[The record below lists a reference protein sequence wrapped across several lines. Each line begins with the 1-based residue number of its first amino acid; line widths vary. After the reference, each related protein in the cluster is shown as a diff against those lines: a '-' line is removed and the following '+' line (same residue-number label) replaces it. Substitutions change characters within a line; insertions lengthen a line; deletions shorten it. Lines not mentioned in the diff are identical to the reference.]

1 MLPPISE
8 DLSGSSGSNNV
19 MSPQL
24 RANFEA
30 LRKLKQQ
37 RDEEGLGV
45 EDEGRPKKRN
55 NTGQDAI
62 ESNLDQAQALAV
74 ATYFMMEDEISRM
87 QNAVAEL
94 EALLAATRSG
104 GTQQQQAHDFD
115 NDAVVSDSE

>member
-1 MLPPISE
+1 MLPPLLE
-8 DLSGSSGSNNV
+8 HTDNV

-55 NTGQDAI
+55 NTGQDAT
-62 ESNLDQAQALAV
+62 ESNSDQAQALAV
-74 ATYFMMEDEISRM
+74 STFFMMEDEISRM

-94 EALLAATRSG
+94 EALLAATRG
-104 GTQQQQAHDFD
+104 RRTQQQQTHVFD

>member
-1 MLPPISE
+1 MLPPLLEHTDS
-8 DLSGSSGSNNV
+8 V

-37 RDEEGLGV
+37 RDEERSGV
-45 EDEGRPKKRN
+45 GDEGGRPKKRN
-55 NTGQDAI
+55 NTGQDVI

-74 ATYFMMEDEISRM
+74 STYFMMEDEISRM